1 MGRKTMKWLTYVL
14 VVSMAVLAPRAV
26 QAQENTNE
34 KVAEYKAPEIGT
46 RLEYVGWTCTVEEV
60 EGLRTLCRL
69 EDGSAITL
77 VGWLEIDGDLPDSGY
92 FQDRLFFY
100 FDGTQKVYT
109 EQTGFNQTELS
120 KIEAIWPLKVGNK
133 TRYRVRVFAGMQFDV
148 RASVEAIE
156 QLDLGGQKIETFVIK
171 LDSRLRGDSSQQNF
185 LRRLW
190 YSPELAVIVKEEFEW
205 TQGPRR
211 GRRFDSDLLSAR
223 LPDGTPT
230 FAFAPKPGGDAKQ
243 D

>member
-1 MGRKTMKWLTYVL
+1 MKWLTYIL
-14 VVSMAVLAPRAV
+14 VASIAVFAPRALS
-26 QAQENTNE
+26 AQESNGE
-34 KVAEYKAPEIGT
+34 KIAEYKAPEIGT

-60 EGLRTLCRL
+60 AGLRTLCRL
-69 EDGSAITL
+69 GDGSAITL

-100 FDGTQKVYT
+100 FGGTQKVYT
-109 EQTGFNQTELS
+109 EQTGLNQTELD
-120 KIEAIWPLKVGNK
+120 KIEAIWPLKVGKK
-133 TRYRVRVFAGMQFDV
+133 TRYRVRVFAGLQFDV

-156 QLDLGGQKIETFVIK
+156 QLDLGGQIIETFVIK
-171 LDSRLRGDSSQQNF
+171 LDSRLRGDSSRQDF

-211 GRRFDSDLLSAR
+211 GRKFDSDLLSAQ

-230 FAFAPKPGGDAKQ
+230 FAFAPKPSGDATQ

>member
-1 MGRKTMKWLTYVL
+1 MKWLTYVL
-14 VVSMAVLAPRAV
+14 VVSMAVFAARAV
-26 QAQENTNE
+26 LAQESNDE
-34 KVAEYKAPEIGT
+34 KVAEYKAPDIGT
-46 RLEYVGWTCTVEEV
+46 RLEYAGWTCTVEEV
-60 EGLRTLCRL
+60 AGLRTLCRL
-69 EDGSAITL
+69 GGGSTITL

-92 FQDRLFFY
+92 FQERLYFY
-100 FDGTQKVYT
+100 ADGIEKVYT
-109 EQTGFNQTELS
+109 EQTAFTQSEL
-120 KIEAIWPLKVGNK
+120 KKVEAIWPLKVGKK

-171 LDSRLRGDSSQQNF
+171 LDSRLRGDSTRQDF

-190 YSPELAVIVKEEFEW
+190 YSPELAVVVKEEFEW

-211 GRRFDSDLLSAR
+211 GRRFDSDLLSAQ

-230 FAFAPKPGGDAKQ
+230 FAFAPKPDGDAKQ